1 MPDKKTKKRA
11 SPISYR
17 PPKELREEFHARVQ
31 SSGLPINA
39 FLTEAVFGRN
49 RHRPAELEKLAV
61 ILAKAAQISDQL
73 HEISLAGA
81 DNSALLI
88 EVACDDL
95 TEIRAAILK
104 LAARQP

>member
-31 SSGLPINA
+31 SSGRPINA
-39 FLTEAVFGRN
+39 FLTEAGFGRN

-61 ILAKAAQISDQL
+61 ILAKAAQIEKRELRSLEQSLFTDQR
-73 HEISLAGA
+73 IQ
-81 DNSALLI
+81 
-88 EVACDDL
+88 
-95 TEIRAAILK
+95 
-104 LAARQP
+104 ARGTARP